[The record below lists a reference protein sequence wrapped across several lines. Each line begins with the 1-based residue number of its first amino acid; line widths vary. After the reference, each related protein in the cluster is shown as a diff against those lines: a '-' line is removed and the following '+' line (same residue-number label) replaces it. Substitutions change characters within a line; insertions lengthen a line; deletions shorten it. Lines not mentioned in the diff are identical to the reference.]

1 MKLGEF
7 LKYFEPFVDVV
18 IWHTAIDEEEPVYCG
33 TIFDV
38 PYGYIDCEL
47 VDKDS
52 DKDYDGIILSQDLD
66 GRDNPNP
73 QFNHMAG
80 LVLEIDG

>member
-18 IWHTAIDEEEPVYCG
+18 IWLKDEEEEPVYCG
-33 TIFDV
+33 TIFDI
-38 PYGYIDCEL
+38 PYGYIDYEL
-47 VDKDS
+47 VDKDN
-52 DKDYDGIILSQDLD
+52 DKNYDGIILSQDLD
-66 GRDNPNP
+66 GRNNPNP
-73 QFNHMAG
+73 RFNHQAG